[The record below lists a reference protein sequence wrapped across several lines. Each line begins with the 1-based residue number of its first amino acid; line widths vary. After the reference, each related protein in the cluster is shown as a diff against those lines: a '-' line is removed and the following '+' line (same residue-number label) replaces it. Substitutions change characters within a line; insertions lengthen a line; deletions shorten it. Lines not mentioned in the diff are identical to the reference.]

1 MAPHFDVKWFTNQI
15 DLAGIELATY
25 WRFLGPLSEAIIE
38 ERRRAAKT
46 VRYALGLAIALLV
59 GTIVHT
65 ILNFEPEV
73 GSTFTLWAL
82 ALIGV
87 LAGWIWWIGTP
98 HYPRLRAADLV
109 FSIPM
114 IFLMDRLRD
123 TLSYP
128 MMREM
133 SIQPSVTLMGNAL
146 LLIVFI
152 WIVFRG
158 NFVGLVIW
166 AFIHATHFSVT
177 LFQMDE
183 SLPALIQ
190 SASVYA
196 PVLLLLLYGNYSLLE
211 EGLEN
216 FRLRQELAEEK
227 QKSEALLYNLLPEEV
242 AERLRRGESVAD
254 AYSDATVL
262 FVDLVGSSAIARQL
276 SPKSFVQMLGR
287 VFAVA
292 DACAVE
298 CGVERIKT
306 LGDAYLAISGAKSGG
321 DAENALRFAILL
333 LERMDE
339 LSGSLDLELSLR
351 IGIHSGPVV
360 GGVIGQ
366 HRAGYDYWGDTM
378 NVAARI
384 QAVAHN
390 NSICVSEPT
399 YFATRSFVDYAPRR
413 LTSLK
418 GIGEVAV
425 YDSFSTSKLL
435 ARP

>member
-1 MAPHFDVKWFTNQI
+1 MVAPHFDVKWFTNQI

-196 PVLLLLLYGNYSLLE
+196 P
-211 EGLEN
+211 
-216 FRLRQELAEEK
+216 
-227 QKSEALLYNLLPEEV
+227 
-242 AERLRRGESVAD
+242 
-254 AYSDATVL
+254 
-262 FVDLVGSSAIARQL
+262 
-276 SPKSFVQMLGR
+276 
-287 VFAVA
+287 
-292 DACAVE
+292 
-298 CGVERIKT
+298 
-306 LGDAYLAISGAKSGG
+306 
-321 DAENALRFAILL
+321 
-333 LERMDE
+333 
-339 LSGSLDLELSLR
+339 
-351 IGIHSGPVV
+351 
-360 GGVIGQ
+360 
-366 HRAGYDYWGDTM
+366 
-378 NVAARI
+378 
-384 QAVAHN
+384 
-390 NSICVSEPT
+390 
-399 YFATRSFVDYAPRR
+399 
-413 LTSLK
+413 
-418 GIGEVAV
+418 
-425 YDSFSTSKLL
+425 
-435 ARP
+435 